1 MRRED
6 ETDRLASQIHAIDF
20 AAALRRE
27 EEQIALR
34 RADMP
39 MRPWRVAFIWLAIG
53 AVLSS
58 GGVVVGWLA
67 WHH

>member
-6 ETDRLASQIHAIDF
+6 ETDRLALQIHAIDF

-27 EEQIALR
+27 EEQMALR
-34 RADMP
+34 KADMP
-39 MRPWRVAFIWLAIG
+39 MPLWRVALIWMAIG
-53 AVLSS
+53 IVLS
-58 GGVVVGWLA
+58 GGGLFAGWLV